1 MIKSDIEFLLLR
13 DLQKLREEIE
23 AYQDEALIWQ
33 NTPGITNSGG
43 NLCLHL
49 IGNLNT
55 YIGKTLGNTG
65 YVRDRDAE
73 FSLKNI
79 SRERLLNDIDQLK
92 TVIQKTFESLTDK
105 QLEETYPDKLGGQSM
120 TVVQLL
126 LHLLAHLD
134 YHLGQ
139 VNYLRRILS
148 AG

>member
-33 NTPGITNSGG
+33 ATPGITNSGG

-55 YIGKTLGNTG
+55 YIGKNLGNSG
-65 YVRDRDAE
+65 YIRDRDAE

-79 SRERLLNDIDQLK
+79 SRERLLNDIDQ
-92 TVIQKTFESLTDK
+92 
-105 QLEETYPDKLGGQSM
+105 
-120 TVVQLL
+120 
-126 LHLLAHLD
+126 
-134 YHLGQ
+134 
-139 VNYLRRILS
+139 
-148 AG
+148 

>member
-1 MIKSDIEFLLLR
+1 MIKNDIEFLLLR

-33 NTPGITNSGG
+33 ATPGITNSGG

-55 YIGKTLGNTG
+55 YIGKNLGNSG
-65 YVRDRDAE
+65 YIRDRDAE

-92 TVIQKTFESLTDK
+92 TVIQKTFETLTDE
-105 QLEETYPDKLGGQSM
+105 QLADTYPDKIAGQSV
-120 TVVQLL
+120 TRLQFL